1 MIKGCDKVIMID
13 GNSSVPEG
21 CAPYN
26 ISEDC
31 NVHLLVRGM
40 IDFDVEVQKIDK
52 KIESIQSTLTT
63 LMKKQESEGYDK
75 TPLKVREA
83 ADAKV
88 LLKFMS
94 NYR

>member
-1 MIKGCDKVIMID
+1 MIKGCDNVVVIEE
-13 GNSSVPEG
+13 GSSVPNG

-40 IDFDVEVQKIDK
+40 IDFDVEVERIDK
-52 KIESIQSTLTT
+52 KIDTIQSTLDS
-63 LMKKQESEGYDK
+63 MRQKQESEGYEK

-83 ADAKV
+83 AEAKV
-88 LLKFMS
+88 LLVF
-94 NYR
+94 